1 MKELVIDLDFMIGP
15 ITKDVYDTERNELC
29 TGIKVVDSDQKLAR
43 MNEKIQ
49 AEFSALYEFDQ
60 EEAVTF
66 DLKQAREKKEGM
78 LVKVQELLQYLN
90 SVNDGSFIVVDRA
103 TEYLKQL

>member
-15 ITKDVYDTERNELC
+15 IIKNVYDTERNELC

-43 MNEKIQ
+43 MNEEIQ
-49 AEFSALYEFDQ
+49 AEFSALYVFDQ

-66 DLKQAREKKEGM
+66 DLKQAREKKEDM
-78 LVKVQELLQYLN
+78 QVKVQELLQYLN
-90 SVNDGSFIVVDRA
+90 SINDGSFIVVDRA

>member
-1 MKELVIDLDFMIGP
+1 MKN
-15 ITKDVYDTERNELC
+15 VYDTERNELC

-43 MNEKIQ
+43 MNEEIQ
-49 AEFSALYEFDQ
+49 AEFSALYVFDQ

-66 DLKQAREKKEGM
+66 DLKQARI
-78 LVKVQELLQYLN
+78 VKVQELLQYFN
-90 SVNDGSFIVVDRA
+90 SINDGSFIVVDRA